1 MLDGGSMKRIH
12 IKHILSAA
20 AIISLLLAGGFA
32 TIPAKLS
39 AEEVQGFG
47 PCYTPEEL
55 AKVREWEKTWA
66 GKKIDKTNV
75 GQVAEFLPPSYVEVY
90 KNNEA
95 WNEKESYYFFI
106 VPYQRYIDTPGL
118 QEATKKY
125 AATVKTD
132 AAGVITNYADI
143 AGRPFPNP
151 KTGLECMYN
160 FDFNTRGDANQKYR
174 IGPVVETRARRERV
188 AEQTMIEMFW
198 VHRTDVDPK
207 PALPNN
213 SKGILKTMFLH
224 MFTPPEM
231 LDTMMINT
239 RYIDINKSDDGYLWY
254 SQFRRIRRIQTTQ
267 RQDTIGG
274 TDLTYDDEY
283 HWDNHIPLCNWKL
296 IGKKEMLCA
305 RHMDITKN
313 YQRGEGQPIPNGV
326 DRERTNVLVIEGY
339 HKDPNYVYKKRV
351 LYLDPETY
359 ISYWSEMYDNL
370 GRFWKGFEFWT
381 WVYKEEATGWDKMY
395 YSGGVFI
402 DFQRTHAGSSRET
415 KVRVGIQEVNRN
427 MFTIAYMQK
436 LGKSSH

>member
-1 MLDGGSMKRIH
+1 MLHGGNMTLKHMKQILFLICISM
-12 IKHILSAA
+12 
-20 AIISLLLAGGFA
+20 LLCAGIFGA
-32 TIPAKLS
+32 CSERLY
-39 AEEVQGFG
+39 AEEVEGFG

-55 AKVREWEKTWA
+55 AKVREWEKTWV

-75 GQVAEFLPPSYVEVY
+75 DQVAEFLPASYVEVY
-90 KNNEA
+90 KNNEK

-106 VPYQRYIDTPGL
+106 VPYQRYIETPGMI
-118 QEATKKY
+118 EATNQY

-132 AAGVITNYADI
+132 AEGVITNYADI

-151 KTGLECMYN
+151 KTAMEHMYN

-188 AEQTMIEMFW
+188 SEQNMIEMFW
-198 VHRTDVDPK
+198 VHRTDVEPK
-207 PALPNN
+207 PTLPNN
-213 SKGILKTMFLH
+213 SKGVLKTMFLH
-224 MFTPPEM
+224 LFTPPEM
-231 LDTMMINT
+231 VDTMMINT
-239 RYIDINKSDDGYLWY
+239 RYIDIKKSDDGYLWY

-283 HWDNHIPLCNWKL
+283 CWDNHIPPNNWKL
-296 IGKKEMLCA
+296 LGKKEMLCA

-313 YQRGEGQPIPNGV
+313 YQRVQGQPVPNGV
-326 DRERTNVLVIEGY
+326 DRERTNVLVIEAQ

-359 ISYWSEMYDNL
+359 ISYWTEMYDNL
-370 GRFWKGFEFWT
+370 GRFWKAFEFWT
-381 WVYKEEATGWDKMY
+381 NVYKEESTGWDKMY
-395 YSGGVFI
+395 YSGGIFI
-402 DFQRTHAGSSRET
+402 DFQRTHGGSSRET
-415 KVRVGIQEVNRN
+415 KVRVGVKEFDRN
-427 MFTIAYMQK
+427 IFTIAYMQK